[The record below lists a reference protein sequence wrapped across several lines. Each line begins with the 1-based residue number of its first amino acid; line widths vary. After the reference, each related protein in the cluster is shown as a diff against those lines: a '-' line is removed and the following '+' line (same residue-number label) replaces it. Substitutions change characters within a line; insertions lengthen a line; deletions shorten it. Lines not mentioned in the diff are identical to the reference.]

1 MYRELYPLLVLSE
14 GEDCNHDPRS
24 AVLKV
29 VSELAELVPAVICSF
44 VSTAYV
50 LRVEQAGPL
59 DSDDTIFPPL
69 TPADR
74 FFAGALPRLDFLT
87 RPSGGLM
94 LGSCLVLGC
103 CLSSYTHRRRG
114 RDPYQPLV
122 FTAWAAWA
130 ACVGLGVGCSADVI
144 MLGLVPWALCA
155 AVLSSYLGH
164 AAAARWLAARRR
176 ECETEPV
183 LLLLGADIIATA
195 MRTTAI

>member
-1 MYRELYPLLVLSE
+1 MYREPCPLLVLSE
-14 GEDCNHDPRS
+14 GDGCNIDPRS

-29 VSELAELVPAVICSF
+29 VSELTELIPAVLCSF

-50 LRVEQAGPL
+50 LRAEQAGPL
-59 DSDDTIFPPL
+59 DSDNAVSPPP
-69 TPADR
+69 TPSDR
-74 FFAGALPRLDFLT
+74 FFAGSSPRLDFLT

-94 LGSCLVLGC
+94 LGSFLVLGC

-130 ACVGLGVGCSADVI
+130 ACVGLGVGCSADMI

-164 AAAARWLAARRR
+164 VAAARWLAVRHR

-183 LLLLGADIIATA
+183 LLLPGAGIIATK
-195 MRTTAI
+195 MRTAAL